1 MKFVTVSALVAIA
14 LCSFMLVHT
23 ALGESNLMK
32 VLKGPKRGAGKGGY
46 ACFRKGRRGVY
57 RWPVAYYKTANGA
70 SSGNYINIDKLQ
82 VSKDG
87 SQSVY
92 RFDCDGEEA
101 GTGLCKDVKN
111 EDLGAHYCKKCSF
124 TGTKEVN
131 MMQGGI
137 LNENEKSGKLNIRL
151 FLSCTQYKRNNRRG
165 PRARYTYRVE
175 HSGSRRRRLLGM
187 TDRDADCRL

>member
-1 MKFVTVSALVAIA
+1 M
-14 LCSFMLVHT
+14 
-23 ALGESNLMK
+23 
-32 VLKGPKRGAGKGGY
+32 
-46 ACFRKGRRGVY
+46 
-57 RWPVAYYKTANGA
+57 AYYKAANGA
-70 SSGNYINIDKLQ
+70 SSGTYINIDKLQ

-87 SQSVY
+87 GQSVY

-101 GTGLCKDVKN
+101 GTGLCNDVKN
-111 EDLGAHYCKKCSF
+111 KNLGAHYCEKCSF

-151 FLSCTQYKRNNRRG
+151 FLSCEQRKTNRG

-187 TDRDADCRL
+187 RRRDADCRL